1 MPQGADSSVLREG
14 DQVLS
19 GYRLMWL
26 LVMFDLPVGT
36 PAERKA
42 STDFR
47 NALLDHGFERC
58 QFSVY
63 VRFLAGYEQVSTHLR
78 HVQAA
83 LPDGGKVYC
92 LTFTDKQ
99 YEGIVRYE
107 HRTQL
112 PAHETPTQ
120 FVLI

>member
-1 MPQGADSSVLREG
+1 MSRRTKGADTPTANRI
-14 DQVLS
+14 LS

-47 NALLDHGFERC
+47 KALLDLGFERC

-63 VRFLAGYEQVSTHLR
+63 LRFLTSYEQATTYLR
-78 HVQAA
+78 RVDAV
-83 LPDGGKVYC
+83 LPEGGKVYC
-92 LTFTDKQ
+92 LTITDKQ

-107 HRTQL
+107 RRMKL
-112 PAHETPTQ
+112 PPAENPSQ

>member
-1 MPQGADSSVLREG
+1 
-14 DQVLS
+14 
-19 GYRLMWL
+19 MWL

-36 PAERKA
+36 SAERKA

-47 NALLDHGFERC
+47 NALLDLGFERC

-63 VRFLAGYEQVSTHLR
+63 LRFLTSYEQVSTYLR
-78 HVQAA
+78 RVDAV

-99 YEGIVRYE
+99 YESIVRYE
-107 HRTQL
+107 HRAKL
-112 PAHETPTQ
+112 PSPESPSQ